1 MELRV
6 LVRFAALLFAC
17 CVAGAEL
24 YDSSALTV
32 LTNCSVCLRGIASMF
47 KLTRHTENMYRRSH
61 LRVELHGAGRL
72 LSMHR

>member
-6 LVRFAALLFAC
+6 LVHFAALLFAC

-32 LTNCSVCLRGIASMF
+32 LTNCSV
-47 KLTRHTENMYRRSH
+47 
-61 LRVELHGAGRL
+61 RL
-72 LSMHR
+72 